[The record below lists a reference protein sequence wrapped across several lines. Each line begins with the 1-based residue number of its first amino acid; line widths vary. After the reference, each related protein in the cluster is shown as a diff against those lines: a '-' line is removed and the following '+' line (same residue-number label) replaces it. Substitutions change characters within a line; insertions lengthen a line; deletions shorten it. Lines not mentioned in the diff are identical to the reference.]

1 MARGRLIIV
10 GGPGL
15 AIRAADACL
24 RVLLAI
30 NLIALTFDFNALRLW
45 LRGDRGDRGAA
56 GRAAGRAGGRRRQS
70 RRDRPGPTNRATEG
84 RPYRASSIWLNARN
98 ARNAADAIDGRQP
111 HRICR
116 SATWSSIS
124 SA

>member
-30 NLIALTFDFNALRLW
+30 NLISLTFDFNALRLW
-45 LRGDRGDRGAA
+45 LRRDRGDRGAG
-56 GRAAGRAGGRRRQS
+56 GRAAGRAAGA
-70 RRDRPGPTNRATEG
+70 DNRAATAPAPAIG
-84 RPYRASSIWLNARN
+84 RPKAGPI
-98 ARNAADAIDGRQP
+98 GRLQ
-111 HRICR
+111 
-116 SATWSSIS
+116 SG
-124 SA
+124 